1 MAIIKMDGGYNAL
14 PISYK
19 RGNPIPL
26 DRSSVWYDYDLMV
39 KYAKGEKTD
48 WCDGATA
55 YVGQILSLVD
65 SDDATKA
72 KVYVITDTAG
82 SLEQVGIGA
91 LSGDLADINGQ
102 ILTINENITT
112 INAALDSIRQS
123 IANVYTKAQTD
134 AAIAAAVVNAA
145 HLKRKEV
152 ASIND
157 IDVAAEDA
165 ELYIYMVP
173 SGLKDDDNKYYEY
186 IVIEITGEDGEP
198 EKIVERVGSWSVDL
212 SGYATTAAL
221 ATLEGVV
228 NTKVTAEDGKR
239 LMTDEEGEKL
249 ASLENGPIKTVDEE
263 RFGIDE
269 NKHLT
274 LKNIP
279 TSLVTGL
286 DAILAG
292 SPTSTNHQLV
302 TETEKRK
309 LEALNLGENNQ
320 LEISA
325 KVNANNVLELES
337 WITARASTLKGLSE
351 NNFSDAHLEKLNN
364 ALTEHYIS
372 SVDEEAF
379 TVESKKLSLNALP
392 ISKVT
397 GLQDLLNSK
406 VDTTTF
412 ATLEAKVNANTSNV
426 AIAMEAITWGV
437 LAE

>member
-82 SLEQVGIGA
+82 TLEQVGIGA

-123 IANVYTKAQTD
+123 IANVYTKAETD

-157 IDVAAEDA
+157 INVAAEDA
-165 ELYIYMVP
+165 ERYIYMVP
-173 SGLKDDDNKYYEY
+173 SGLSDDDNKYYEY
-186 IVIEITGEDGEP
+186 IVIEITDEDGEP
-198 EKIVERVGSWSVDL
+198 KKIVERVGSWSVDL
-212 SGYATTAAL
+212 SGYATTTAL

-325 KVNANNVLELES
+325 KVNANNVLELEP

-372 SVDEEAF
+372 SVDEAAF

-412 ATLEAKVNANTSNV
+412 TTLEAKVNANTSNI
-426 AIAMEAITWGV
+426 AIAMEAITWGT